1 VIDFFENF
9 GKRDPVYLPYT
20 TPVYS
25 NVGYVILGLV
35 IEAVTNQTFENYMR
49 EFIFKPFDFFQTT
62 VLKPDNARRGA
73 IPSGESWWDVSLGF
87 ETP

>member
-1 VIDFFENF
+1 VVDFLENF
-9 GKRDPVYLPYT
+9 SKRHPVYSPYT

-25 NVGYVILGLV
+25 NVGYAILGLV
-35 IEAVTNQTFENYMR
+35 IEAVTNQTFESHMQ

-62 VLKPDNARRGA
+62 VFKPAKDSGGA
-73 IPSGESWWDVSLGF
+73 IPPGKSWWNVSLGF